1 MEKKKSTM
9 EKLVKNFYK
18 NKKILI
24 TGATGFKG
32 AWLAYWLFLLK
43 ANIVGVG
50 RKPNK
55 NDNLFKQLNLKK
67 KIKIQYFDIREKKK
81 LEKLIKKFKPNLI
94 FHLAAQPIISEGYK
108 KPEETIIVN
117 SIGTLNIVEI
127 CKNLKFVKSIICI
140 TSDKCYENN
149 FSTKGFKEND
159 KLGGSDPYSASKANA
174 EIIVKSYLESF
185 YLKNKKGL
193 ATGRAGNVIGG
204 GDWSPNRL
212 IPDCIKWIIKNKLI
226 YLRRP
231 HFNRP
236 WQHVLEPLNGYLV
249 LGYNLFKNP
258 VKYSGP
264 WNFGSKKN
272 TITSVHEVVKKIIKY
287 WGKGKVK
294 INKKKQFYEQEN
306 LQLNINK
313 AKEILNWSPKYSIAQ
328 SIRLTVEWYKYVYM
342 NGSKEAEKISYKQI
356 NSYMNDKKN

>member
-1 MEKKKSTM
+1 M

-32 AWLAYWLFLLK
+32 AWLSYWLHILGAK
-43 ANIVGVG
+43 VVGVG

-55 NDNLFKQLNLKK
+55 NDNLFKQLDLKK
-67 KIKIQYFDIREKKK
+67 KIKIKYFDIREKKK
-81 LEKLIKKFKPNLI
+81 LEKVIKNFKPSII

-108 KPEETIIVN
+108 KPEETIMVN

-127 CKNLKFVKSIICI
+127 CRTLKFIKSIVCV
-140 TSDKCYENN
+140 TSDKCYQNN
-149 FSTKGFKEND
+149 FSTRGFKEDD

-185 YLKNKKGL
+185 YYDKKIGL

-212 IPDCIKWIIKNKLI
+212 IPDCIKWIIKDKLI
-226 YLRRP
+226 FLRRP
-231 HFNRP
+231 KFNRP
-236 WQHVLEPLNGYLV
+236 WQHVLEPLNGYLT
-249 LGYNLFKNP
+249 LAYKLYSDPK
-258 VKYSGP
+258 KYSGA
-264 WNFGSKKN
+264 WNFGSKKG
-272 TITSVHEVVKKIIKY
+272 TVTSVFEVVKLIIKY

-294 INKKKQFYEQEN
+294 INNNKQFFEQKNFEVESKIFN
-306 LQLNINK
+306 RPKCK
-313 AKEILNWSPKYSIAQ
+313 AYSG
-328 SIRLTVEWYKYVYM
+328 LV
-342 NGSKEAEKISYKQI
+342 
-356 NSYMNDKKN
+356 